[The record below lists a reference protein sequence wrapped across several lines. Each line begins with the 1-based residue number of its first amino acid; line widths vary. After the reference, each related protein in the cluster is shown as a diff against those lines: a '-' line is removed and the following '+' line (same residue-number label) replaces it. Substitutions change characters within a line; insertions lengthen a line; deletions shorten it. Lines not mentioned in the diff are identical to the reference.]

1 MTEQAATEPVACDT
15 DGGQWVTTRVG
26 AKGYRADVTAR
37 SHAFVADEPLVLG
50 GTDLGPTPYEY
61 LLSALG
67 GCMAITLRMYAD
79 RKGLPLTGI
88 EIRLRAARS
97 HEPDCQD
104 CPTGEVDVGRLERVI
119 ILEGPLDAA
128 QRARLLA
135 IGDRCPV
142 KQTLARGIAIT
153 DVA

>member
-1 MTEQAATEPVACDT
+1 MTEQTATEPVACDT
-15 DGGQWVTTRVG
+15 DGGQWVTIRVG

-37 SHAFVADEPLVLG
+37 SHALVADEPLILG

-61 LLSALG
+61 LLTALG

-79 RKGLPLTGI
+79 RKGFPLTGI

-104 CPTGEVDVGRLERVI
+104 CPTEQVDIGRLERR
-119 ILEGPLDAA
+119 ILLDGPLDDA

-135 IGDRCPV
+135 IADRCPV
-142 KQTLARGIAIT
+142 KQTLARGVSIT